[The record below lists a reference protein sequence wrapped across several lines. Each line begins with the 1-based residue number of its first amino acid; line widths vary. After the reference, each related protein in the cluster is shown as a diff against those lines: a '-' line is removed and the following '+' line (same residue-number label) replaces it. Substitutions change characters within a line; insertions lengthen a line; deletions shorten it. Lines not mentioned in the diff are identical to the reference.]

1 MTGMTNST
9 NRNFLQ
15 MNKDRAKDYNPY
27 KKPMIC
33 DQLDE
38 NSRQRLQ
45 TLTEDIDND
54 LDDFIKKKDEFYA
67 VEMEKSQFGGR
78 IVDSSNAYLY
88 S

>member
-1 MTGMTNST
+1 MSLSPN
-9 NRNFLQ
+9 
-15 MNKDRAKDYNPY
+15 Y
-27 KKPMIC
+27 K
-33 DQLDE
+33 
-38 NSRQRLQ
+38 
-45 TLTEDIDND
+45 